1 MDNHRV
7 EQVINTILIPTVVI
21 ILMVIVGTGLRPN
34 HFAVLL
40 RVPVQVLGSAMFQA
54 LILPLAALL
63 IIVTTE
69 PRQELMMGLLLVA
82 VSPGGALSNYYCHL
96 GRLDSA
102 LSVILTVASSLAAF
116 FLMPLVLA
124 IALSLLVE
132 QQGVSIV
139 VTDVIIH
146 LMVMLL
152 IPVFGGM
159 LLRHLFTDFV
169 EASAQMVRRISLV
182 LVVVLLA
189 LIVFDQWA
197 TTRRIFIDAA
207 WLTALFTLLAL
218 AAGWLFGLVARMN
231 SIQRHVMAIEFAVRN
246 AGIAAVVASTQLGR
260 PEFAAFSALFVVFQF
275 PFILLLLHLSQRGR
289 ASIVSDETK
298 TY

>member
-1 MDNHRV
+1 M
-7 EQVINTILIPTVVI
+7 INTILIPTVVI

-40 RVPVQVLGSAMFQA
+40 GLPVQVLGSTLFQV

-63 IIVTTE
+63 IIVLAE
-69 PRQELMMGLLLVA
+69 PRPELTMGLLLVA
-82 VSPGGALSNYYCHL
+82 VSPAGALSNYYCHL
-96 GRLDSA
+96 GHLDSA

-124 IALSLLVE
+124 ITLSLLFE
-132 QQGVSIV
+132 QQGIGIV
-139 VTDVIIH
+139 VTDVVIQ

-159 LLRHLFTDFV
+159 LLRHLFTDVV
-169 EASAQMVRRISLV
+169 EASAQMVRTVSLV
-182 LVVVLLA
+182 LVVVLLT
-189 LIVFDQWA
+189 LIMFDQWA
-197 TTRRIFIDAA
+197 TTRLIFVDAA

-218 AAGWLFGLVARMN
+218 TAGWLFGLVARMN
-231 SIQRHVMAIEFAVRN
+231 RVQRRVMAIEFAVRN

-275 PFILLLLHLSQRGR
+275 PFILVLLHLSRRGR
-289 ASIVSDETK
+289 VTTI
-298 TY
+298 